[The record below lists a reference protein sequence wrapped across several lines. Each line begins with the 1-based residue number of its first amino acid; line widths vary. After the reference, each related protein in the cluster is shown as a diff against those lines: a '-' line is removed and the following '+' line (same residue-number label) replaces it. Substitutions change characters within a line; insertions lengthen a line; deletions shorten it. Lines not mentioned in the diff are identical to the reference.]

1 MTSQFLF
8 LPFEVFLLG
17 LLVTLAQSLPGIKI
31 KKTAKAGHFQVPGSV
46 LVIETAN
53 TPDSGD
59 LRKGPSQTPDGDL
72 NPRGVWTY

>member
-31 KKTAKAGHFQVPGSV
+31 KKTAKAGHLQVPGSV
-46 LVIETAN
+46 LVTETAN

-59 LRKGPSQTPDGDL
+59 LRKGPNQTPDGDL